1 MNTLTVATVQ
11 MESHNGDYEGNQA
24 WAESLIME
32 AIRRKAR
39 LIVIPEFALAGYIFS
54 DAIWDGAEYLK
65 GPAYQ
70 WLKAICRKHDVFIA
84 TCVLER
90 SGSDFFDTLIL
101 VGPGEGDFWSHR
113 KIEPASYEAF
123 FFRGAGVNPCVFDT
137 PLGRI
142 GVAIC
147 FDSSKTHTLRALI
160 DGGAQIVLALYSC
173 PALPGFVPRIVRDNW
188 DSSYRMTADIYQ
200 RVLLAPVVSC
210 NKTGVVETTLPL
222 IPLYR
227 ARMEFLSGSSILN
240 YDGTLIGTLET
251 GSGVLTGEVRLGDC
265 RCMEASRQLIP
276 TGRWMPQY
284 GVAVRAIA
292 DFTHLF
298 GRLRYSLSWMRRR
311 AARVTAAR

>member
-24 WAESLIME
+24 RAESLIME

-54 DAIWDGAEYLK
+54 DAIWEGAEYLK

-147 FDSSKTHTLRALI
+147 FDSSKTHTLKALI
-160 DGGAQIVLALYSC
+160 DGGAQIVLVLYSC
-173 PALPGFVPRIVRDNW
+173 PSLPGFVPRVVRDNW
-188 DSSYRMTADIYQ
+188 DSSYRMTAELYQ

-227 ARMEFLSGSSILN
+227 ARMDFHSRSSILN
-240 YDGTLIGTLET
+240 YDGTLLAELES
-251 GSGVLTGEVRLGDC
+251 GPGVLTGEVRPGDG
-265 RCMEASRQLIP
+265 RCMEASRLLLP
-276 TGRWMPQY
+276 PGRWMPQY
-284 GVAVRAIA
+284 SVAVRALA
-292 DFTHLF
+292 EFTHLL
-298 GRLRYSLSWMRRR
+298 GRLRYSLSWKRRR